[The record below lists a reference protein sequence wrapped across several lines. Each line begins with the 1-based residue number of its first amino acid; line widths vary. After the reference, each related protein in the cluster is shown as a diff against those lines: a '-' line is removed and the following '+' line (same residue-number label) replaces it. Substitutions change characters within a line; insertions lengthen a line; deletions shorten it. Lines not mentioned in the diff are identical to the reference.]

1 MRHTN
6 ETKRKVEWFRDL
18 KRVVKGGGE
27 QEISHVSSLTERE
40 RVGESVCGQ
49 GRVCEPN
56 ESSVYVRVAAC
67 VRERVWEY
75 LPATERFCPH

>member
-6 ETKRKVEWFRDL
+6 ETKRKVERFRDL

-40 RVGESVCGQ
+40 RVCVEKEEFVSPM
-49 GRVCEPN
+49 RV
-56 ESSVYVRVAAC
+56 VFMYVWQHV
-67 VRERVWEY
+67 
-75 LPATERFCPH
+75 

>member
-6 ETKRKVEWFRDL
+6 ETKRKVERFRDL
-18 KRVVKGGGE
+18 KRVVKGGRTRNFPCLF
-27 QEISHVSSLTERE
+27 IDRE
-40 RVGESVCGQ
+40 GESVCGK